1 MKKEEPIESASSSIK
16 NEERPSIIP
25 TNIEISDPD
34 TNIVIQTVNKD
45 NDNLLLKK
53 EEVIPENIKNDIN
66 IAQELHNISSTINT
80 RSVQEEQ
87 QKAKEAEE
95 KAKIAQKYQQMN
107 QTVYTK
113 NAIQDFKILI
123 DDYEKKEIL
132 TEFERLNSNIFKDQK
147 LLWNKI
153 TMRYNQLI
161 STKK

>member
-1 MKKEEPIESASSSIK
+1 M
-16 NEERPSIIP
+16 
-25 TNIEISDPD
+25 
-34 TNIVIQTVNKD
+34 
-45 NDNLLLKK
+45 
-53 EEVIPENIKNDIN
+53 
-66 IAQELHNISSTINT
+66 HNISSTINT

-132 TEFERLNSNIFKDQK
+132 TDVEISTLKTEFERLNSNIFKDQK

-153 TMRYNQLI
+153 TIRYNQLI